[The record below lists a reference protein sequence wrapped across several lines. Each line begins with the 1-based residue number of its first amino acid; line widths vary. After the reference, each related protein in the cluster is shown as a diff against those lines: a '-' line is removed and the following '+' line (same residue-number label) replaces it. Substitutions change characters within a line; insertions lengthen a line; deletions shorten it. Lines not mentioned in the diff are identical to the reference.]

1 LLAYEAASAA
11 QVAAP
16 DPLTARQARELA
28 NTSYRRL
35 RRHHDLHRSFQTLS
49 RFEQELTVAAA
60 RGRSSV
66 ELGEQMN
73 LSPRTVDWHLGKIYS
88 KLHVSSRTELAE
100 LLI

>member
-1 LLAYEAASAA
+1 M
-11 QVAAP
+11 
-16 DPLTARQARELA
+16 
-28 NTSYRRL
+28 
-35 RRHHDLHRSFQTLS
+35 
-49 RFEQELTVAAA
+49 AAA